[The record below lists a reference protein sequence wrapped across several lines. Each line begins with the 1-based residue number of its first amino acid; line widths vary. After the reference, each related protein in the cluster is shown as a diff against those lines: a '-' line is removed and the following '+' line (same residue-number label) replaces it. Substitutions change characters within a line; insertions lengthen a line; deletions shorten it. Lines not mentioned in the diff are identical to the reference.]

1 MQHLAS
7 RLESITRG
15 IGIAAAWLTLA
26 MVIVMSFVVVQRY
39 LFDAGSIWIQESI
52 SLMHAAVFML
62 AAGYTLAMNDHVR
75 VDVFYSQLGARG
87 KALVEL
93 CGTLFLLLPFCGFLI
108 WASWD
113 FVSVSLDIR
122 ETSQEAGGLPF
133 PFPTLVKACIP
144 LGALLLILQGL
155 ANLLRA
161 LAVLSSRDGD

>member
-1 MQHLAS
+1 MQQLAS

-15 IGIAAAWLTLA
+15 VGIAAAWLTLA
-26 MVIVMSFVVVQRY
+26 MVLVMSLIVAQRY
-39 LFDAGSIWIQESI
+39 LFDTGAIWVQESI

-62 AAGYTLAMNDHVR
+62 AAGYTLAANDHVR
-75 VDVFYSQLGARG
+75 VDVFYSRFDARG
-87 KALVEL
+87 KAIVEL
-93 CGTLFLLLPFCGFLI
+93 FGTLFLLLPFCGFLI
-108 WASWD
+108 WSSWD
-113 FVSVSLDIR
+113 FVNVSLSIQ

-161 LAVLSSRDGD
+161 LAVLSGRHGD